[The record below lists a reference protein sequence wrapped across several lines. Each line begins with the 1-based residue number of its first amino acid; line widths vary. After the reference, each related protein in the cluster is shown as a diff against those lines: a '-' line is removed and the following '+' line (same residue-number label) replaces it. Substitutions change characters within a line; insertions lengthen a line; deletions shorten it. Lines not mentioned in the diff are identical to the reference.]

1 MPRRYVLVVEDNP
14 DICGLLG
21 RMLASYDAE
30 ILVSLEVDDAVAKSK
45 DFPVYL
51 ALVDVILYDD
61 DERGLTIVKALRKE
75 GLRSPVYMMTGV
87 HQEELPE
94 EILALVDGVLPK
106 PFAYSALRSVL
117 EKHLGTTS
125 TASRQGTL
133 LRDILGMMTSV
144 ATEQEEIRRQQER
157 LSSFVMR
164 LQSGEADS
172 GIPVPGANAFRSSI
186 ERYEQGLERIQHIL
200 EEVQILLKDK
210 KK

>member
-1 MPRRYVLVVEDNP
+1 MARRYVLVVEDNP
-14 DICGLLG
+14 DICALLG

-30 ILVSLEVDDAVAKSK
+30 ILVSLDVADAVEKSR
-45 DFPVYL
+45 DFPVHL

-61 DERGLTIVKALRKE
+61 DERGLKIVKALREE

-87 HQEELPE
+87 PREELPD

-106 PFAYSALRSVL
+106 PFAYSTLRSVL

-133 LRDILGMMTSV
+133 LRDVLGMMTSV

-157 LSSFVMR
+157 LSSFMMR
-164 LQSGEADS
+164 LQTKEVDAQATA
-172 GIPVPGANAFRSSI
+172 PGLDAFRASV
-186 ERYEQGLERIQHIL
+186 ERYEQGLERIQNML
-200 EEVQILLKDK
+200 EEVQILFKEK
-210 KK
+210 TK